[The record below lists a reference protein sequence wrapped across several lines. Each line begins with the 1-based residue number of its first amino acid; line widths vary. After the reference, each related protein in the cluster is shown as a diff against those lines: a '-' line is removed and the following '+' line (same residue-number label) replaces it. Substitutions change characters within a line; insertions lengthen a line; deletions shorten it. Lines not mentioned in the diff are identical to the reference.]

1 MQVSYIETKEI
12 LARSESIREQEFQAL
27 KNIVALTNNAST
39 HSQGRDLVIRS
50 LANFEAFSDV
60 GQQLLASLV
69 RSTGLHPY
77 LSRFLLQ
84 KNFEDRLAYEM
95 HSSVV
100 ADQKVTLHS
109 EQSKV
114 LNLLLSGANVIF
126 SAPTSVGK
134 SLIVDA
140 FISQKKPYKA
150 VIIVPTIAL
159 IDETR
164 RRFLSKFGE
173 SCKVLTHPS
182 QTAVSGV
189 CNLYV
194 LTQERVLDRND
205 LDDVE
210 FFVLDEFYKLNIP
223 SDSKDRDRSVDLN
236 LAFSRLASTGA
247 QFYLLGPNIQSI
259 NGINSYDY
267 CFVQTDFSTV
277 AVDIKNFDLPTNGN
291 ARKNKLIDLCR
302 TFSEPTIVYCQ
313 SPSKA
318 AEVAN
323 HLIDELALPDK
334 SETRDAAEW
343 IAREYHKEWVV
354 YRAIMK
360 GVGIHHGGVPRA
372 LQQHFI
378 QQFNDRKI
386 QYLVCTSTIIEG
398 VNTVAKNV
406 VIYDRRKSTNLVDHF
421 TYKNISGRAGRMNEY
436 FVGNVFILE
445 KPPEEK
451 EYSVDLVIEDQPDET
466 PLSLLLELPE
476 ESLIPKSKERILKIR
491 DDSLLSIDTIRANR
505 HVSPDVQNWI
515 ASVIVNDLFLYE
527 DVLNWKGVPKQDQLE
542 ALAELIFE
550 YLSESTLRYYGIF
563 SGKQLAW
570 HINELRTSESLG
582 TYIESCVENR
592 GIDDEVSDAIERA
605 LRFVRNVI
613 CHRLPKDI
621 KVIQEIQSEILP
633 RYGRDCGDYSKF
645 CEQLEHLFIPA
656 NLFALDEYGI
666 PIQTAARL
674 ESFIGQPEDLDTA
687 LDQLSQLDV
696 SPQDFSP
703 FEIGLIRSL
712 QGLLARNID
721 GD

>member
-1 MQVSYIETKEI
+1 MQVSYSDTKEI
-12 LARSESIREQEFQAL
+12 LASSERIREQEFHAL
-27 KNIVALTNNAST
+27 KSIVALTNSAST

-50 LANFEAFSDV
+50 LANIESFSDA

-77 LSRFLLQ
+77 LSGVLLQ

-95 HSSVV
+95 HSALV
-100 ADQKVTLHS
+100 ADQKVILHS

-114 LNLLLSGANVIF
+114 LNLLLSGENIIF

-140 FISQKKPYKA
+140 YISQKQPAKA

-173 SCKVLTHPS
+173 SCKVITHPS
-182 QTAVSGV
+182 QTAASDV

-194 LTQERVLDRND
+194 LTQERVLDRDD
-205 LDDVE
+205 LDNVD
-210 FFVLDEFYKLNIP
+210 FFVVDEFYKLNIP
-223 SDSKDRDRSVDLN
+223 SEKNDRDRSVDLN

-259 NGINSYDY
+259 NGIKNYDY
-267 CFVQTDFSTV
+267 CFVQTYFSTV

-291 ARKNKLIDLCR
+291 ARKNKLIELCT
-302 TFSEPTIVYCQ
+302 TFSEPTIIYCQ
-313 SPSKA
+313 SPNKA

-323 HLIDELALPDK
+323 HLIDELALSDNP
-334 SETRDAAEW
+334 ETQEAAQWIAKEYHEEW
-343 IAREYHKEWVV
+343 IVH
-354 YRAIMK
+354 RAIEK
-360 GVGIHHGGVPRA
+360 GIGIHHGGVPRA

-378 QQFNDRKI
+378 QLFNDRKI

-436 FVGNVFILE
+436 FVGNVFVLE

-451 EYSVDLVIEDQPDET
+451 EYSVDLVIEDQPDGT
-466 PLSLLLELPE
+466 PLSLLLDLPE
-476 ESLIPKSKERILKIR
+476 EKLTPKSKERISTVR
-491 DDSLLSIDTIRANR
+491 DDSLLSIETIRANR

-515 ASVIVNDLFLYE
+515 AGVIVTDLFLYE
-527 DVLNWKGVPKQDQLE
+527 DVLSWKGVPKQDQLE
-542 ALAELIFE
+542 ALSELIFE
-550 YLSESTLRYYGIF
+550 YLSESVLRYYGIF

-570 HINELRTSESLG
+570 HINELRTGKTLG
-582 TYIESCVENR
+582 AYIRSCIENME
-592 GIDDEVSDAIERA
+592 IDDEVSDVIERA

-633 RYGRDCGDYSKF
+633 RYGRECGDYSKF

-666 PIQTAARL
+666 PLQTAARL
-674 ESFIGQPEDLDTA
+674 ESFIGHPESLDAA
-687 LDQLSQLDV
+687 LNQISKLDI
-696 SPQDFSP
+696 SLQDFTS
-703 FEIGLIRSL
+703 FEVGLIRSL
-712 QGLLARNID
+712 QGLLTRHI
-721 GD
+721 GLV

>member
-1 MQVSYIETKEI
+1 MQVSYSDTKEI
-12 LARSESIREQEFQAL
+12 LARSESIREQEFEAL
-27 KNIVALTNNAST
+27 KSIVALTNSAST

-60 GQQLLASLV
+60 GQQLLSSLI

-95 HSSVV
+95 HSSLV

-140 FISQKKPYKA
+140 YISQKQPTK
-150 VIIVPTIAL
+150 VVVIVPTIAL

-164 RRFLSKFGE
+164 RRFLTKFGE
-173 SCKVLTHPS
+173 QCKVITHPS
-182 QTAVSGV
+182 QSADSEF

-194 LTQERVLDRND
+194 LTQERVLDRDD
-205 LDDVE
+205 LDDVD
-210 FFVLDEFYKLNIP
+210 FFVVDEFYKLNIP
-223 SDSKDRDRSVDLN
+223 SEQKDRDRSVDLN

-247 QFYLLGPNIQSI
+247 QFYLLGPNITSL
-259 NGINSYDY
+259 NGIHSRDY

-277 AVDIKNFDLPTNGN
+277 AVDIKNFDLPTKGN
-291 ARKNKLIDLCR
+291 ARKVKLIDLCA

-313 SPSKA
+313 SPGKA

-323 HLIDELALPDK
+323 HLIDELVLPDIPDTQ
-334 SETRDAAEW
+334 EAAQW
-343 IAREYHKEWVV
+343 IAQEYHEEWVV
-354 YRAIMK
+354 HRAIKK
-360 GVGIHHGGVPRA
+360 GIGIHHGGVPRA

-378 QQFNDRKI
+378 QLFNDRKI

-436 FVGNVFILE
+436 FVGNVFVLE
-445 KPPEEK
+445 EPPEEK
-451 EYSVDLVIEDQPDET
+451 EYSVDLVIEDQPDGT
-466 PLSLLLELPE
+466 PLSLLLDLPE
-476 ESLIPKSKERILKIR
+476 ENLTPRSKERISKVR
-491 DDSLLSIDTIRANR
+491 DDSLLSIETIRANR
-505 HVSPDVQNWI
+505 HVSPDTQNWI
-515 ASVIVNDLFLYE
+515 ANVIVSDLFLYE

-542 ALAELIFE
+542 ALAELVFE
-550 YLSESTLRYYGIF
+550 YLSASALRYYGIF

-570 HINELRTSESLG
+570 HINELRTSKTLG
-582 TYIESCVENR
+582 AYIRSCIENMA
-592 GIDDEVSDAIERA
+592 IEDEVSDVIERA

-633 RYGRDCGDYSKF
+633 RHGRECGDYSKF
-645 CEQLEHLFIPA
+645 CEQLEHLFIPK

-666 PIQTAARL
+666 PLQTAAQL
-674 ESFIGQPEDLDTA
+674 ERFIGQPESLDAA
-687 LDQLSQLDV
+687 LNQISKLGLPLLDFT
-696 SPQDFSP
+696 S
-703 FEIGLIRSL
+703 FEVGLIRSL
-712 QGLLARNID
+712 QKLLTGHID
-721 GD
+721 LA

>member
-1 MQVSYIETKEI
+1 MQVSYSDTKEI
-12 LARSESIREQEFQAL
+12 LSRSERIREQEFQAL
-27 KNIVALTNNAST
+27 KSIVALTNSAST

-77 LSRFLLQ
+77 LSRFLPQ
-84 KNFEDRLAYEM
+84 KNFEDRIAYEM
-95 HSSVV
+95 HTSLV

-140 FISQKKPYKA
+140 YISQKKPFKS

-164 RRFLSKFGE
+164 RRFLGKFGE
-173 SCKVLTHPS
+173 SCKVITHPS
-182 QTAVSGV
+182 QSAASEV

-194 LTQERVLDRND
+194 LTQERVLDRDD
-205 LDDVE
+205 LDDVD
-210 FFVLDEFYKLNIP
+210 FFVVDEFYKLNIP
-223 SDSKDRDRSVDLN
+223 SDNNDRDRSVDLN
-236 LAFSRLASTGA
+236 LAFSRLASKGA

-267 CFVQTDFSTV
+267 CFIQTDFSTV
-277 AVDIKNFDLPTNGN
+277 AVDIKNFDLPTKGN
-291 ARKNKLIDLCR
+291 ARKDKLIDLCE
-302 TFSEPTIVYCQ
+302 TLTEPTIVYCQ
-313 SPSKA
+313 SPNKA

-323 HLIDELALPDK
+323 HLIDELALPDNPATQ
-334 SETRDAAEW
+334 EAAEW
-343 IAREYHKEWVV
+343 IAKEYHEEWVV
-354 YRAIMK
+354 HRAIKK
-360 GVGIHHGGVPRA
+360 GIGIHHGGVPRA
-372 LQQHFI
+372 LQQLFI
-378 QQFNDRKI
+378 QLFNDRKI

-436 FVGNVFILE
+436 FVGNVFVLE
-445 KPPEEK
+445 KPPEER
-451 EYSVDLVIEDQPDET
+451 EYSVDLVIEDQPDAT
-466 PLSLLLELPE
+466 PLSLLLDLPE
-476 ESLIPKSKERILKIR
+476 ENLKPQSKERISRVR
-491 DDSLLSIDTIRANR
+491 DDSLLSIETIRANR
-505 HVSPDVQNWI
+505 HISPDVQNWI
-515 ASVIVNDLFLYE
+515 AEIIINDLFLYE

-550 YLSESTLRYYGIF
+550 YLSESALRYYGIF
-563 SGKQLAW
+563 SGIQLAW
-570 HINELRTSESLG
+570 HINELRTGKTLG
-582 TYIESCVENR
+582 AYIQSCIENM
-592 GIDDEVSDAIERA
+592 GAEDEVSDVIERA

-621 KVIQEIQSEILP
+621 KVIEEIQSEILT
-633 RYGRDCGDYSKF
+633 RYGRERGDYSKF

-666 PIQTAARL
+666 PLQTAARL
-674 ESFIGQPEDLDTA
+674 ERFIGQPESLDAA
-687 LDQLSQLDV
+687 LSRVSKLDM
-696 SPQDFSP
+696 SPQDFDS
-703 FEIGLIRSL
+703 FEIELIHSL
-712 QGLLARNID
+712 QNLLRRHID
-721 GD
+721 LV